1 MNKADKIR
9 RQAPGLAEGDV
20 CALASLGTTEVDII
34 ARALRQARRDAVAHE
49 KELKRQRK
57 IDNRAHSNYDEADYV
72 RRNKAVVASQGKRAM
87 RGSLAALAALGNLRR
102 HIDTWTAWGV
112 DGCRA
117 QGYSDADIGD
127 ALGITRQSVWERFRR
142 KENLAREETV
152 T

>member
-72 RRNKAVVASQGKRAM
+72 PAQQGRGRQPGQAGHAGQPRRAGRAREPASAH
-87 RGSLAALAALGNLRR
+87 R
-102 HIDTWTAWGV
+102 HLDRVGV

>member
-9 RQAPGLAEGDV
+9 LEAPGLAEGDV

-102 HIDTWTAWGV
+102 HIDTWTAWGST
-112 DGCRA
+112 GAALRA
-117 QGYSDADIGD
+117 TQTPTSATRSESPGNRSGSDSGARKT
-127 ALGITRQSVWERFRR
+127 LHERRP
-142 KENLAREETV
+142 
-152 T
+152 